1 MNKSGYVIVIE
12 NGLYGLEDAE
22 GQKVVPCEYD
32 KILDY
37 DDDGYIRLLKGD
49 VYSTITIKGEAVI
62 PLSKGLTHLGVFWEG
77 TARAK
82 KGDGWGLVDEQGNAV
97 TPFTY
102 TLIAAHRNNGYFAI
116 DEDGVKGWLLEDGQF
131 SAFANQTSAGKKKP
145 YSVVRVYHNDVAPA
159 KTWEGPWVFVDREMN
174 RVNDITYEG
183 MDPILRQGIYT
194 TWKTIGTDWFYSAA
208 FYDGRPIVDEWFN
221 YPLHFEDGITVCQ
234 KKVLDENGKAIII
247 PNNGQPLYHYGIL
260 RSDGTWLFPM
270 EYTDIHWNDYKE
282 KDCWYAE
289 DDKAC
294 YLLYPDGTRKIY
306 DKARVSRIWAG
317 LRHIPEREKGNDIPE
332 QVLQDTYEPEVVL
345 KTHLTEFNLFKFT
358 GALKKYICDRYSNN
372 PLQVYYRDTDAEFD
386 IDRCYKVGQV
396 LRAGDFMEAT
406 RKLRRP
412 LHKVRFMIVAT
423 RLIDIEKFMDF
434 QYNVNLPNP
443 LPFKEN
449 IIHRNS
455 YFVVMDVF
463 SLAGKTQIL
472 LVKIPHGAYVLGQK
486 NGFNF
491 VQLDEE
497 SEIQDVSLSEFARI
511 DFEAKLSDPVHGHSI
526 DDDWADAMYQPVG
539 LDKSMEP
546 VSLAPDNESP
556 LFEISYG
563 GYEYNLTFERYYN
576 ICNDDHDYD
585 WQDKHYTAWLNN
597 KIEVVVGDIT
607 RLRVDAIVNA
617 ANTSLLG
624 GGGVDGAIHKAAG
637 PELLEE
643 CRALN
648 GCKTGQS
655 KITKAYN
662 LPCKRIIHTVGPI
675 WSGGKHNEDELLASC
690 YRTALDLAIENGIKS
705 IAIPCISTGVYHF
718 PKERAAK
725 IAIEVVKEYQL
736 ERKYTGDVIFC
747 CFTAED
753 AKYYTQILDKIG

>member
-22 GQKVVPCEYD
+22 GRKVVPCEYD

-49 VYSTITIKGEAVI
+49 VYSTITIKGKAVI

-131 SAFANQTSAGKKKP
+131 SAFTNQTSAGKKKP

-183 MDPILRQGIYT
+183 MDPILRQGIYS

-208 FYDGRPIVDEWFN
+208 FYDGTPIVDDWFN

-234 KKVLDENGKAIII
+234 KKELDENGKEIII
-247 PNNGQPLYHYGIL
+247 PNSGQPLYRHGIL
-260 RSDGTWLFPM
+260 RSDGSWLFPM
-270 EYTDIHWNDYKE
+270 EYTSIHWNDYEE
-282 KDCWYAE
+282 KDCWFAE
-289 DDKAC
+289 DSKAC
-294 YLLYPDGTRKIY
+294 YLLYPDGSRKIY
-306 DKARVSRIWAG
+306 DKTSASKTWAG
-317 LRHIPEREKGNDIPE
+317 LGHIPKKEMGNDVPE
-332 QVLQDTYEPEVVL
+332 EILLKSYVPEIVLE
-345 KTHLTEFNLFKFT
+345 KHLTVFNIEKFT
-358 GALKKYICDRYSNN
+358 RALRQYICDEFDNN
-372 PLQVYYRDTDAEFD
+372 PLQVFYRDTDAEFD
-386 IDRCYKVGQV
+386 IDECYKEGQV
-396 LRAGDFMEAT
+396 IRAGSFMEAT
-406 RKLRRP
+406 EKLLRP
-412 LHKVRFMIVAT
+412 IHKVRFTIIAT
-423 RLIDIEKFMDF
+423 RLFSIEKFLYL
-434 QYNVNLPNP
+434 QYNRKLPNP
-443 LPFKEN
+443 FPFKEN

-455 YFVVMDVF
+455 YFAVMDVF
-463 SLAGKTQIL
+463 RFAGKTQIL
-472 LVKIPHGAYVLGQK
+472 LVKIPHGAYVLAK
-486 NGFNF
+486 KYGFNF
-491 VQLDEE
+491 EIMDEE
-497 SEIQDVSLSEFARI
+497 SDIQGVSLTDFARI
-511 DFEAKLSDPVHGHSI
+511 DFEDKISAPVHGHSI
-526 DDDWADAMYQPVG
+526 DDEWTEAMYQPVG
-539 LDKSMEP
+539 LDKSMKP
-546 VSLAPDNESP
+546 VCQEPDNETDT
-556 LFEISYG
+556 FKFSYG
-563 GYEYNLTFERYYN
+563 RRKYDVTFERYYD
-576 ICNDDHDYD
+576 ICCDDHDYE
-585 WQDKHYTAWLNN
+585 WQEYMYMTHLENSIK
-597 KIEVVVGDIT
+597 VVVGDIT

-643 CRALN
+643 CKTLN

-655 KITKAYN
+655 KITQAYD
-662 LPCKRIIHTVGPI
+662 LPSKKIIHTVGPI
-675 WSGGKHNEDELLASC
+675 WSGGKRNEDELLASC
-690 YRTALDLAIENGIKS
+690 YRTALDLAIENDIKS
-705 IAIPCISTGVYHF
+705 IAFPCISTGVYHF

-725 IAIEVVKEYQL
+725 IAVEVAKEYLL

-747 CFTAED
+747 CFSSED
-753 AKYYTQILDKIG
+753 AEHYKQILN